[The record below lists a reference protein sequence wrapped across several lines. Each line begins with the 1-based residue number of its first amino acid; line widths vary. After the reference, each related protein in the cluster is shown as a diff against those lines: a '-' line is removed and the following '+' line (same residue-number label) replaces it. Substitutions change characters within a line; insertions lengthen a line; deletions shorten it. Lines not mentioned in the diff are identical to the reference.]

1 MNISM
6 QNSLSFSENLIL
18 NDLKYK
24 VTALQR
30 ADKSIVL
37 KVAAYVLNLFN
48 TIKLVLF
55 VRNKNDKCEYMFKKY
70 NLLSRI
76 KIGTQIH
83 LLNDE
88 QIQTLKVSKDVEIVK
103 NETAQME
110 KKYFTQT
117 QIFSILKT
125 GISLD
130 EIQAYKDAQ
139 VQVKAENTVFSGCS
153 NMSSIKKLTCAVG
166 TLFYHFFAKKTES

>member
-1 MNISM
+1 MKIST

-30 ADKSIVL
+30 TDKSIVL
-37 KVAAYVLNLFN
+37 KVAAFILHLFN
-48 TIKLVLF
+48 KIKLVLF
-55 VRNKNDKCEYMFKKY
+55 VKNKNDKCEYMFKKY

-88 QIQTLKVSKDVEIVK
+88 QIQTLTVSKDVKIVK
-103 NETAQME
+103 NETTQME
-110 KKYFTQT
+110 KKHFTQA

-139 VQVKAENTVFSGCS
+139 VQVKTENTVYSGCS

-166 TLFYHFFAKKTES
+166 TLFSYFFAKKTEA